1 MVSLKK
7 IIFLIAC
14 ISLSSPLYAQLTD
27 VVVPN
32 TVLKSEQDLN
42 ATKVIASFKYRV
54 YKDVM
59 NAWNPPVNSMGQV
72 AVARILLDD
81 DGKIQRLAIESKHQE
96 MILSVEKAIRSQAP
110 FEFPKDEIDPKIFK
124 KLTINFVS
132 K

>member
-1 MVSLKK
+1 MFKIRKFFLGSLV
-7 IIFLIAC
+7 IF
-14 ISLSSPLYAQLTD
+14 SFTSNAQLTD

-81 DGKIQRLAIESKHQE
+81 DGKIQRLAIESEHQE
-96 MILSVEKAIRSQAP
+96 MIISVEKAIRSQAP

-124 KLTINFVS
+124 KLTLRFVS